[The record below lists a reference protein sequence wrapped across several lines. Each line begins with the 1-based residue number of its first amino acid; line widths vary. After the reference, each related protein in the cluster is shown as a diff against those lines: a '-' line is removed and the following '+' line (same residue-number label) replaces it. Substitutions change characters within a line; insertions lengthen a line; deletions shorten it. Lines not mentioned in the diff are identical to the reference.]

1 MRKSQIIKRQVN
13 LRNEAEFVVCPYGKI
28 AKQRPLFSCHINCDR
43 YMGIDGGFVLCGQH
57 GSNEVLKTAS
67 QRKHP
72 ALWEIFGED
81 ERYWIA
87 GAYGKPK
94 S

>member
-13 LRNEAEFVVCPYGKI
+13 LKHEAGFVVCPYSRI

-43 YMGIDGGFVLCGQH
+43 YAGIDDGFVICGAM
-57 GSNEVLKTAS
+57 GSNEVLKTTL

-72 ALWEIFGED
+72 ALWEVFGEG
-81 ERYWIA
+81 ERYWMV

-94 S
+94 T